1 MQDFTEILGS
11 IYFLA
16 GNEAGFVLLL
26 GFAWLACTWED
37 IGPPGGLRSWCEPSR
52 RFDPPGC
59 AA

>member
-16 GNEAGFVLLL
+16 GNEAGFALLL
-26 GFAWLACTWED
+26 AFSWLACIWED
-37 IGPPGGLRSWCEPSR
+37 IGPPGGLKSRCEPSR
-52 RFDPPGC
+52 RLDPLGC